1 MKKFLKHLFLEF
13 KISIR
18 DKSMIFMNYLFP
30 LGFFFLIGSI
40 MTKIHPEFKEQMIPA
55 MILFTIMSSTLLT
68 IPNAIV
74 TARQSGIYRSYK
86 IYGVNKFEIIGIIT
100 ISTMIHIFISS
111 VIIYFCAQKIFEAA
125 TPEKPLILIG
135 ICLLYALINIGIS
148 LLIGILSNNTRVTT
162 LWAQLLFIPSI
173 VVGGIMVPLTTL
185 PNSLGNLTKILPSTY
200 AMNSINVLAMDNTV
214 ATAVSETSLASGI
227 SVNESIIMLV
237 TVLII
242 SYLISL
248 LLFRWDNKTKIKLK
262 KA

>member
-1 MKKFLKHLFLEF
+1 
-13 KISIR
+13 
-18 DKSMIFMNYLFP
+18 MIFMNYLFP

-40 MTKIHPEFKEQMIPA
+40 MTKINPDFKEQMIPA
-55 MILFTIMSSTLLT
+55 MILFTNMSSTLLT

-111 VIIYFCAQKIFEAA
+111 VIIYFCAKKIFEST

-185 PNSLGNLTKILPSTY
+185 PNELCNLTKILPSTY

-214 ATAVSETSLASGI
+214 DLAISEVSLASGI
-227 SVNESIIMLV
+227 SVNGSIIMLV
-237 TVLII
+237 AILII
-242 SYLISL
+242 SYLISF

>member
-100 ISTMIHIFISS
+100 ISTMTHIFISS
-111 VIIYFCAQKIFEAA
+111 VIIYFCAQK
-125 TPEKPLILIG
+125 IG

-214 ATAVSETSLASGI
+214 AIAVSETSLASGI